1 MASFVDHDAPFGFTD
16 KRVGRGATGAVVG
29 TPLSYSGVSALET
42 RLTAINAGY
51 YTTARLNQMTENDM
65 IFAVRTADDSAGIR

>member
-29 TPLSYSGVSALET
+29 TPGSYTGLSALEA
-42 RLTAINAGY
+42 RLTAVNASY
-51 YTTARLNQMTENDM
+51 YTAARLAQMTENDM
-65 IFAVRTADDSAGIR
+65 VYAVRLADDLAGVK